1 MEDEIKSAYSNAD
14 VLALP
19 SMGGI
24 FDVEVDGKVIFS
36 KHKENRFPYEGEI
49 LSLLREAG
57 Y

>member
-14 VLALP
+14 VLTLP

-24 FDVEVDGKVIFS
+24 FDVEVDGKIIFS
-36 KHKENRFPYEGEI
+36 KYKENRFPYEGEI
-49 LSLLREAG
+49 LSLFKEAG